1 MKKRNCLYRILAA
14 SFGAALVISGCGASG
29 STADYAKSSADTAAY
44 GVYEEAAMAGEA
56 APEAAEYENGSGQS
70 ETTVKD
76 DSRKL
81 ITTVNMSAETEDLT
95 VTMTSVE
102 KKVSELSGY
111 IESSNIYNGT
121 SYSGYSSSR
130 SADLTIR
137 IPAEHLDEFV
147 ESVEGSNNI
156 TNKSVN
162 VEDITLSYVDTQS
175 RKNAL
180 RTEEKRLLEILES
193 AETVEDLVTIE
204 DKLADVRYELESIES
219 KLRSYDNQVNYS
231 TVYLNISEVAR
242 FTPVEKENA
251 FVRMGKGFM
260 ENLSDVG
267 SGIVEF
273 LVWLVSHLP
282 QILLFVIVVVII
294 VFIIKAIDSSAK
306 KKRIKKMAMMQQNS
320 FAAQPLQPN
329 VQNQGV
335 PANTEKGQD
344 GNK

>member
-1 MKKRNCLYRILAA
+1 MKNSKSVFRIFAA
-14 SFGAALVISGCGASG
+14 TLGTAFVISGCGASG

-44 GVYEEAAMAGEA
+44 GLYEEASMADEA
-56 APEAAEYENGSGQS
+56 PVSESGQPEAV
-70 ETTVKD
+70 VKD

-81 ITTVNMSAETEDLT
+81 ITTVNMSAETEDLS
-95 VTMTSVE
+95 VTMSNVE

-147 ESVEGSNNI
+147 ESVEGTNNI

-219 KLRSYDNQVNYS
+219 QLRSYDNQVNYS
-231 TVYLNISEVAR
+231 TVYLSISEVAR

-251 FVRMGKGFM
+251 FTRMGKGFM
-260 ENLSDVG
+260 DSLSDVG
-267 SGIVEF
+267 NGIVEF
-273 LVWLVSHLP
+273 FVWLVSHLP
-282 QILLFVIVVVII
+282 QILLFVIVIVIL
-294 VFIIKAIDSSAK
+294 VLIIKAINSSSK
-306 KKRIKKMAMMQQNS
+306 KRRIKKMAMMQQN
-320 FAAQPLQPN
+320 APAMQPVQPN
-329 VQNQGV
+329 KQNQGV
-335 PANTEKGQD
+335 PVNTEKGKD

>member
-1 MKKRNCLYRILAA
+1 MRKRECLFKVLAA
-14 SFGAALVISGCGASG
+14 TVGAAIVISGCGSSG
-29 STADYAKSSADTAAY
+29 STASSEYAKSSADTAAY
-44 GVYEEAAMAGEA
+44 GVYEEAAMADEA
-56 APEAAEYENGSGQS
+56 SFENGSSQS
-70 ETTVKD
+70 ETVVKD

-81 ITTVNMSAETEDLT
+81 ITTVNMSAETEDLS
-95 VTMTSVE
+95 VTMSNIE

-121 SYSGYSSSR
+121 SYSGYQSSR

-137 IPAEHLDEFV
+137 IPAVNLDAFV

-231 TVYLNISEVAR
+231 TVYLNVSEVAR

-251 FVRMGKGFM
+251 FARMGKGFM
-260 ENLSDVG
+260 ENLADVG

-273 LVWLVSHLP
+273 FVWLVSHLP
-282 QILLFVIVVVII
+282 QILLLVIVIAII
-294 VFIIKAIDSSAK
+294 VFIIKAVDSSAK

-320 FAAQPLQPN
+320 YASQPAQQN
-329 VQNQGV
+329 VQNQG
-335 PANTEKGQD
+335 AAQNTEKGQD

>member
-1 MKKRNCLYRILAA
+1 MRKRECLLRVLAA
-14 SFGAALVISGCGASG
+14 TVGAAMIISGCGASG
-29 STADYAKSSADTAAY
+29 STASSEFAKSSADTAAY
-44 GVYEEAAMAGEA
+44 GVYEEAAMADEA
-56 APEAAEYENGSGQS
+56 AFENGTGQS
-70 ETTVKD
+70 ENVVKD

-95 VTMTSVE
+95 VTMSNVE
-102 KKVSELSGY
+102 KKVTELGGY

-121 SYSGYSSSR
+121 GYSGYQSSR
-130 SADLTIR
+130 SADLTVR
-137 IPAEHLDEFV
+137 IPAENLEAFV

-219 KLRSYDNQVNYS
+219 TLRSYDNQVNYS

-260 ENLSDVG
+260 ENLADVG
-267 SGIVEF
+267 EGIVEF
-273 LVWLVSHLP
+273 FVWLVSHLP
-282 QILLFVIVVVII
+282 QILLLVIIVVII
-294 VFIIKAIDSSAK
+294 IFIIKAIDSSSK
-306 KKRIKKMAMMQQNS
+306 KKRIKKMAMMQPNTYVS
-320 FAAQPLQPN
+320 QPVQPN
-329 VQNQGV
+329 VQDQGV
-335 PANTEKGQD
+335 PVNTEKGQD